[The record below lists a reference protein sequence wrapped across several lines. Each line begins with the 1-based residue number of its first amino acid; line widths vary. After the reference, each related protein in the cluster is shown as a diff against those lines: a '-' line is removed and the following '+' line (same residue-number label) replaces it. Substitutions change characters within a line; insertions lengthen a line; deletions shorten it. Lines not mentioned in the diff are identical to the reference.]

1 MNLEPDDE
9 HSEMYILVQP
19 QIISF
24 ATWGKWA
31 NPRLAPPPEGSAWV
45 SSPCRSRWFADP
57 WRPCSPAGV
66 TCGQVGLNRQPE
78 EGVPRR
84 RGWGFRLR
92 GVAPAEASVAE
103 CAVNRGCPCVNT
115 PVGRG
120 CRRGTRLKW
129 GSFSRSSMR
138 LLGDLGVEVEWSDSS
153 VRKLPCQWYREGI
166 GGAAGWGPW
175 EAWPGHVGPGGAAWA
190 GSGGKGW
197 EGRTPRRARDPGLV
211 WLWCVGQLD

>member
-1 MNLEPDDE
+1 MN
-9 HSEMYILVQP
+9 ILKCT
-19 QIISF
+19 SLY
-24 ATWGKWA
+24 
-31 NPRLAPPPEGSAWV
+31 NPKSSHLPLGGNEQTQGSPLLLRALHGCPPP
-45 SSPCRSRWFADP
+45 ADP
-57 WRPCSPAGV
+57 GGLLIPDVPAHPLEF
-66 TCGQVGLNRQPE
+66 TCGQIGLNRQPE

-103 CAVNRGCPCVNT
+103 CAVNGGCPCVNT

-138 LLGDLGVEVEWSDSS
+138 LLGDLGMEVEWSDSS